1 MEYKELM
8 EILTPEREYAKAN
21 FVPIIR
27 DQSSKFLYDFVK
39 SNDIKS
45 VLEIGTAIGYSGSI
59 MLGAADIDLT
69 TIDINKDYLSIAKN
83 TFEKLGFSS
92 SVDIYND
99 DAWNVINQ
107 LRSEGK
113 RFDMIFLDG
122 AKGQYV
128 KYIDVLADLLNDNGV
143 IFADNVLLQGMVE
156 SNEKIPHKKRTMV
169 VNLRKYLEVVQADPY
184 ETEIVRIEDG
194 IAITRIKGDKNA

>member
-27 DQSSKFLYDFVK
+27 DKSSKFLYDFVK

-69 TIDINKDYLSIAKN
+69 TIDINKDYLGIAKN
-83 TFEKLGFSS
+83 TFDKLGFSS

-194 IAITRIKGDKNA
+194 IAITRIKRR

>member
-1 MEYKELM
+1 MKYEKLM
-8 EILTPEREYAKAN
+8 EILSPEREYAKAN

-27 DQSSKFLYDFVK
+27 DKSSKYLYDFVK
-39 SNDIKS
+39 NNNFKN

-59 MLGAADIDLT
+59 ILSAADINLT
-69 TIDINKDYLSIAKN
+69 TIDINEDYLRIAKN
-83 TFEKLGFSS
+83 TFEKLGFFSR
-92 SVDIYND
+92 VIVYND

-107 LRSEGK
+107 LRSDGK

-128 KYIDVLADLLNDNGV
+128 KYIDVLADILNDNGV

-194 IAITRIKGDKNA
+194 IAITRIKRR

>member
-1 MEYKELM
+1 MEYEKLM
-8 EILTPEREYAKAN
+8 EILSPEREYAKAN

-27 DQSSKFLYDFVK
+27 DKSSKYLYDFVK
-39 SNDIKS
+39 NNNFKN

-59 MLGAADIDLT
+59 ILSAADINLT
-69 TIDINKDYLSIAKN
+69 TIDINKHYLGIAKN

-99 DAWNVINQ
+99 DAWDVINQ
-107 LRSEGK
+107 LRTEGK

-128 KYIDVLADLLNDNGV
+128 KYIDVLADILNDNGV

-194 IAITRIKGDKNA
+194 IAITRIKRR

>member
-69 TIDINKDYLSIAKN
+69 TIDINKDYLGIAKN

-194 IAITRIKGDKNA
+194 IAITRIKRR

>member
-1 MEYKELM
+1 MEVLS
-8 EILTPEREYAKAN
+8 PEREYAKAN

-27 DQSSKFLYDFVK
+27 DKSSKYLYDFVK
-39 SNDIKS
+39 SNRFKN

-59 MLGAADIDLT
+59 ILSAADINLT
-69 TIDINKDYLSIAKN
+69 TIDINKDYLGIAKN

-128 KYIDVLADLLNDNGV
+128 KYIDVLADILNDNGV

-194 IAITRIKGDKNA
+194 IAITRIKRR